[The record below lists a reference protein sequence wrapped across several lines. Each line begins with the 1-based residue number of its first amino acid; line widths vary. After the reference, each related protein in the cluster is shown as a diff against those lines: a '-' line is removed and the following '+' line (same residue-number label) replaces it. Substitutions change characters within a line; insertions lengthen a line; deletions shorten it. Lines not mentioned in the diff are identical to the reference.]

1 MRQVLC
7 ISSSVAYGTV
17 GLAASVPAL
26 QAAGFTSLQLPT
38 IILSNHPGLGKPAG
52 VRLPA
57 TEIAA
62 MLTVLEQQQV
72 LASCTGVLTGYF
84 ASADQ
89 VAAAATIIAHMKQQQ
104 PGLFVLVDPVLGDSG
119 KLYVAEDVAIAV
131 RDLLLPLASCATPN
145 RFELGWLTGRDIS
158 SRTEAEAAA
167 RALPCAETLAT
178 SIVGG
183 ADELL
188 TLMVTANETSV
199 HAAPL
204 RTHVPHGTGD
214 FLSGLYLAARLN
226 GFDPANALQISS
238 ALLDEAITRSVG
250 QATLDVIGTLQGT

>member
-7 ISSSVAYGTV
+7 ISSSVAFGTV

-26 QAAGFTSLQLPT
+26 QAAGFTCLQLPT

-62 MLTVLEQQQV
+62 MLAVLEQQQV

-89 VAAAATIIAHMKQQQ
+89 VEAAATVIAHMRQQQ
-104 PGLFVLVDPVLGDSG
+104 PGLFVLVDPVLGDG
-119 KLYVAEDVAIAV
+119 DQLYVAGDVAVAV
-131 RDLLLPLASCATPN
+131 RDKLVPLASCTTPN

-158 SRTEAEAAA
+158 SQVEAIAAA
-167 RALPCAETLAT
+167 RTLPCAETLAT
-178 SIVGG
+178 SIAGG
-183 ADELL
+183 AEELL
-188 TLMVTANETSV
+188 TLLVTASESV
-199 HAAPL
+199 LPCRATAPTCAAW
-204 RTHVPHGTGD
+204 HG
-214 FLSGLYLAARLN
+214 
-226 GFDPANALQISS
+226 
-238 ALLDEAITRSVG
+238 
-250 QATLDVIGTLQGT
+250 